1 MSIYI
6 TVQDLVKT
14 YGVKPLF
21 QKLNFTIDE
30 GDKIGLIGPNG
41 VGKSTLL
48 KILKG
53 EIEPDTGIISRR
65 TGLKISYLSQDPEL
79 PDELSVQEY
88 LTKRQQAVNKGKN
101 SKAVDDYEDYESAYL
116 VEEITSKLSL
126 PTGLIKNLSGG
137 QKKRV
142 SLAAELLEKPNLL
155 LLDEPT
161 NHLDL
166 ESILWLEEFLARST
180 FTILLITH
188 DRLFLQRV
196 SNRIIELNKQFPLGF
211 LSLKGN
217 YSDYLDHKEVKIA
230 EQEKLEDRLRNTWR
244 RESEW
249 LKQGAK
255 ARTTKQ
261 QARIERAGNL
271 KSSLD
276 DVEKRNNKQSAQ
288 FEFISADHKPKKIL
302 RAVGISKSY
311 GDVNIIPHFDLL
323 LTPKSRLGLIGQ
335 NGSGKTTLIK
345 LLLGIEKPDTGF
357 IEYADDFI
365 PLYFEQSN
373 TTLDPEVTV
382 MRTVCPYGEHVIV
395 GDEQIHVRSHLS
407 KFLFASE
414 QLDLPVKR
422 LSGGEKARL
431 ILAKLMLQKCH
442 LLILDEPTNDLDVDT
457 LNVLQQVLEDFDG
470 AVVLVTHDR
479 YFLDQVTDQL
489 LYLEPITEKK
499 NKKILTFSALS
510 QWEEW
515 RKNGASSKND
525 QKNEIEVIPSKTETT
540 TETANNVQRRKL
552 SYKEQKEWENLE
564 AQIAQEEEKLEGLQ
578 SQCLDPAI
586 IKNNEKF
593 GKITQEI
600 AMTQKKID
608 SYFER
613 WSELELI
620 KK

>member
-365 PLYFEQSN
+365 PLYFEQSK